1 MMKTHTKKQRELRNT
16 LIGWLLVMPSLIFM
30 AAFTVWPVFRSIW
43 LSLTKYKLGMSAP
56 EFIGLKNYINLAGS
70 SLFWKVMG
78 NTLFFAL
85 ITIVPSM
92 VVGLF
97 LATLVN
103 RKSRLIGFVRT
114 SYFYPV
120 VMPMIAIASIW
131 MFIYMAKNGLLDQML
146 ISMGFQPMNILSS
159 KKTVLPAMAFMYVW
173 KEAGYLMVFFLS
185 GIQSISTDV
194 NEAARIDGANSW
206 TIFRK
211 ITLPLLAPTFLFV
224 STIALTNSFK
234 LVDHVV
240 IMTEG
245 APNNASTLLLY
256 YIYQQGFTNFNY
268 GVSSTLTTVML
279 LLLMVV
285 ALPRFLSQDKK
296 IQYNYR
302 RPYTMQKKHLIGAGI
317 TAFSVILGLLW
328 LIPLIWLIGTA
339 FSVPSFH
346 MTLFPTTAFT
356 LDNIKY
362 VWNAIP
368 FGTYYINT
376 LTLVVC
382 TFAVQFFTS
391 TLAAYALAVLDFK
404 GQALVFAVIFM
415 QIIIPNDVL
424 ITPNFMTLSDLKLI
438 DSKIGMMLPFYGS
451 AMAIFLLRQ
460 HFKSMPKALAEA
472 AKIDGA
478 NTWQTIWGVYMPCAK
493 PAYLSFAVISVSYHW
508 NNYLWPLIVTNS
520 PTNRTLTVGL
530 AIFAKSKEANM
541 QWANVCAAAFIIIV
555 PLLLAFLVAQKQF
568 MSSFV
573 SAGIKE

>member
-1 MMKTHTKKQRELRNT
+1 MKTHTKKQRELRNT

-103 RKSRLIGFVRT
+103 RKSRLIGFIRT

-296 IQYNYR
+296 IQYN
-302 RPYTMQKKHLIGAGI
+302 
-317 TAFSVILGLLW
+317 
-328 LIPLIWLIGTA
+328 
-339 FSVPSFH
+339 
-346 MTLFPTTAFT
+346 
-356 LDNIKY
+356 
-362 VWNAIP
+362 
-368 FGTYYINT
+368 
-376 LTLVVC
+376 
-382 TFAVQFFTS
+382 
-391 TLAAYALAVLDFK
+391 
-404 GQALVFAVIFM
+404 
-415 QIIIPNDVL
+415 
-424 ITPNFMTLSDLKLI
+424 
-438 DSKIGMMLPFYGS
+438 
-451 AMAIFLLRQ
+451 
-460 HFKSMPKALAEA
+460 
-472 AKIDGA
+472 
-478 NTWQTIWGVYMPCAK
+478 
-493 PAYLSFAVISVSYHW
+493 
-508 NNYLWPLIVTNS
+508 
-520 PTNRTLTVGL
+520 
-530 AIFAKSKEANM
+530 
-541 QWANVCAAAFIIIV
+541 
-555 PLLLAFLVAQKQF
+555 
-568 MSSFV
+568 
-573 SAGIKE
+573 

>member
-1 MMKTHTKKQRELRNT
+1 
-16 LIGWLLVMPSLIFM
+16 MPSLIFM
-30 AAFTVWPVFRSIW
+30 AAFTVWSVFRSIW

-56 EFIGLKNYINLAGS
+56 EFIGLKNYISLAGS

-146 ISMGFQPMNILSS
+146 ISMGLQPMNILSS

-256 YIYQQGFTNFNY
+256 YIYQQGFINFNY
-268 GVSSTLTTVML
+268 GVSSALTTVML

-296 IQYNYR
+296 IQYN
-302 RPYTMQKKHLIGAGI
+302 
-317 TAFSVILGLLW
+317 
-328 LIPLIWLIGTA
+328 
-339 FSVPSFH
+339 
-346 MTLFPTTAFT
+346 
-356 LDNIKY
+356 
-362 VWNAIP
+362 
-368 FGTYYINT
+368 
-376 LTLVVC
+376 
-382 TFAVQFFTS
+382 
-391 TLAAYALAVLDFK
+391 
-404 GQALVFAVIFM
+404 
-415 QIIIPNDVL
+415 
-424 ITPNFMTLSDLKLI
+424 
-438 DSKIGMMLPFYGS
+438 
-451 AMAIFLLRQ
+451 
-460 HFKSMPKALAEA
+460 
-472 AKIDGA
+472 
-478 NTWQTIWGVYMPCAK
+478 
-493 PAYLSFAVISVSYHW
+493 
-508 NNYLWPLIVTNS
+508 
-520 PTNRTLTVGL
+520 
-530 AIFAKSKEANM
+530 
-541 QWANVCAAAFIIIV
+541 
-555 PLLLAFLVAQKQF
+555 
-568 MSSFV
+568 
-573 SAGIKE
+573 